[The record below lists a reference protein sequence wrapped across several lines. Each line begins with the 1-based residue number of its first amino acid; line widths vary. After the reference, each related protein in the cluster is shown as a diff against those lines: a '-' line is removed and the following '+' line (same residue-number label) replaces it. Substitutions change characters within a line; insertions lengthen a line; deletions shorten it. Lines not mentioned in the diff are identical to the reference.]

1 MYKLHATVI
10 LKLVIDTAAQF
21 PGPGQYAFPQM
32 SAPMSGP
39 MGPMPGHMQMPG
51 PIQMPMHSGAMPIGP
66 HPMNLNSPFQIPQQR
81 LPMVVMPYRSKA
93 SDRKHR
99 KRRRMKKKFRDSSS
113 SSSSSESTSSSRE
126 YALRSKKKQKRKNR
140 QVLTPVISY
149 VTRNGDVVYQKKV
162 KKDKAGDW
170 LDLGKSK
177 SRFEDESKEEIENN
191 ESQEMTIRD
200 LKNKFDLKSKKRK
213 HRH

>member
-1 MYKLHATVI
+1 
-10 LKLVIDTAAQF
+10 
-21 PGPGQYAFPQM
+21 
-32 SAPMSGP
+32 
-39 MGPMPGHMQMPG
+39 
-51 PIQMPMHSGAMPIGP
+51 
-66 HPMNLNSPFQIPQQR
+66 
-81 LPMVVMPYRSKA
+81 
-93 SDRKHR
+93 
-99 KRRRMKKKFRDSSS
+99 MKKKFRDSSS

-126 YALRSKKKQKRKNR
+126 YALRSKKKQKRTKKR

-177 SRFEDESKEEIENN
+177 SRFEEESKEEIENID
-191 ESQEMTIRD
+191 SQEMTVRD
-200 LKNKFDLKSKKRK
+200 LKRKFDLKSKKHK